1 MTQDEPR
8 KAVID
13 EKALSVG
20 SKDASAGAPA
30 QPAPEAPSVDRE
42 QLRSLWQAIETT
54 AAADPQ
60 AALQQAQAL
69 VKQIADSLALQPS
82 MKRYREFIE
91 RLLV

>member
-8 KAVID
+8 QEVID

-20 SKDASAGAPA
+20 SKDASGGGPV
-30 QPAPEAPSVDRE
+30 QPPPEAQGIDRE
-42 QLRSLWQAIETT
+42 QLRTLWRAIEAT

-69 VKQIADSLALQPS
+69 VKQIADGLALQPS
-82 MKRYREFIE
+82 LQRYRAFIE